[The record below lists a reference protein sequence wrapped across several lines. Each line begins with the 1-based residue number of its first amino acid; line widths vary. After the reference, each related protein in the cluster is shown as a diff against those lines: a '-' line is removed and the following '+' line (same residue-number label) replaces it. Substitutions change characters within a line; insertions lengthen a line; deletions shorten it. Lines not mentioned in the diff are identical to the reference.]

1 MPTRVLLGMLTPSSN
16 TVLEPVTTAM
26 IAGLSEA
33 SAHFGRFK
41 VTEIAL
47 TREALGQF
55 DDREILGAA
64 ELLSH
69 ARVGV
74 IGWSGTSASWRGFHT
89 DEALCRRIT
98 EATGIP
104 ACTSVLALNELFERL
119 GVRRFG
125 LVTPYLDDV
134 QAKIVANYAAAG
146 YECVAERHL
155 GLRDNFSFSEVDA
168 DTLRTM
174 LREVAAARPEAIVIL
189 CTNLRGGP
197 LVAALEAELGLPI
210 LDSVAT
216 VVWKS
221 LRLVGADTRRVRGW
235 GRLFEAADA

>member
-26 IAGLSEA
+26 LAGLPET

-55 DDREILGAA
+55 DDSEILGAA

-69 ARVGV
+69 ANVGV
-74 IGWSGTSASWRGFHT
+74 IGWSGTSASWRGFDT

-104 ACTSVLALNELFERL
+104 ACTSVLALNELFARL

-134 QAKIVANYAAAG
+134 QGRIIANYAAAG
-146 YECVAERHL
+146 LECVAERHL

-174 LREVAAARPEAIVIL
+174 VREVAAGERSVQVERDEVLAERAPRTVEEQAQNRVGLSRARANSRSPRPSSPCAARA
-189 CTNLRGGP
+189 RG
-197 LVAALEAELGLPI
+197 
-210 LDSVAT
+210 
-216 VVWKS
+216 
-221 LRLVGADTRRVRGW
+221 RRCGSS
-235 GRLFEAADA
+235 

>member
-1 MPTRVLLGMLTPSSN
+1 MPRRLLLGMLTPSSN

-26 IAGLSEA
+26 LAGLPEA

-47 TREALGQF
+47 TQQALGQF
-55 DDREILGAA
+55 DDTEILGAA

-69 ARVGV
+69 AKVGV
-74 IGWSGTSASWRGFHT
+74 IGWSGTAASWRGFHT

-98 EATGIP
+98 EATGIA
-104 ACTSVLALNELFERL
+104 ACTSVLALNELFARL

-134 QAKIVANYAAAG
+134 QAKIIANYAAAG
-146 YECVAERHL
+146 YDCVAERHL
-155 GLRDNFSFSEVDA
+155 GLRDNFSFSEVSADA
-168 DTLRTM
+168 LRTM
-174 LREVAAARPEAIVIL
+174 VCDVAAARPDAIVIL

-197 LVAALEAELGLPI
+197 LVAELEAELGIPI

-221 LRLVGADTRRVRGW
+221 LQLAGADPRRVRGW
-235 GRLFEAADA
+235 GRLFEIAP